1 MMQFVV
7 KGPIKGKERARTFY
21 DSKIG
26 KHRSITPGQ
35 TVMYQ
40 NLVQL
45 CYRTSEGVEQYMDG
59 EAVGIVIHAYFDI
72 PKSYSKRKREM
83 ICDGKLYP
91 TKKPDAD
98 NIGKIICD
106 ALNGVAFKDDSQIV
120 ELTVKKYYTEL
131 PEQYVVVGL
140 YKV

>member
-1 MMQFVV
+1 MMQFIVR
-7 KGPIKGKERARTFY
+7 GPIKGKARARTFY
-21 DSKIG
+21 DPKIG
-26 KHRSITPGQ
+26 KHRSITPAQ
-35 TVMYQ
+35 TVTYE

-45 CYRTSEGVEQYMDG
+45 CYRTSEGIEQYMDG
-59 EAVGIVIHAYFDI
+59 EAVGVMTHAYFDI
-72 PKSYSKRKREM
+72 PKSYSKSKRQL
-83 ICDGKLYP
+83 IRDGELHP

-120 ELTVKKYYTEL
+120 ELTVKKHYTEL